1 MPPRPIWKG
10 AISFG
15 LVSIPVKT
23 YGAISEHKTGLR
35 LMCPKDKTPLS
46 FRRVCPKENREIPWD
61 EVVRGYEVQKGK
73 YIIVTPK
80 ELEALE
86 LQSGRLVEVFQFVD
100 ADKLDAVY
108 FDNSYYLI
116 PDEHGEKPYYLMR
129 EALEQNNKVAVGRVV
144 MHEKEHLIALRSYE
158 GAILMTTLHYADEV
172 RTPRDFPEL
181 KKPPEVEKEE
191 LELAGQLI
199 KIMKKPFNF
208 KEYRDRYQEALMKLV
223 EAKMKGKEEVV
234 ELRVPEIKPTKNLM
248 EALKASIKAQER
260 R

>member
-1 MPPRPIWKG
+1 MPPRTIWKG

-35 LMCPKDKTPLS
+35 LMCPRDKSPLT
-46 FRRVCPKENREIPWD
+46 FRRICPKENKEVPWE

-73 YIIVTPK
+73 YVTITPK

-86 LQSGRLVEVFQFVD
+86 LKSGRLVEVFQFVD
-100 ADKLDAVY
+100 AENLDPIY
-108 FDNSYYLI
+108 FDSSYYLI

-129 EALEQNNKVAVGRVV
+129 EALEQNNKVAVGRVI
-144 MHEKEHLIALRSYE
+144 MHEKEHLVALRPYE

-172 RTPRDFPEL
+172 RSTKDFPEL
-181 KKPPEVEKEE
+181 KKAPEVEKEE

-199 KIMKKPFNF
+199 KIMKKPFAF
-208 KEYRDRYQEALMKLV
+208 KEYRDRYQESLMKLV
-223 EAKMKGKEEVV
+223 EAKMKGKEQVI

-248 EALKASIKAQER
+248 EALRASIKANEKR
-260 R
+260 